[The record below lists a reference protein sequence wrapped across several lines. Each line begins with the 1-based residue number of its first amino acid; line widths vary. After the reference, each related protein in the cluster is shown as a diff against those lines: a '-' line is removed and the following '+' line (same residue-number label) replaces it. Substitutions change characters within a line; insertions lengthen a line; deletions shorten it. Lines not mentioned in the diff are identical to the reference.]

1 MQPVA
6 KPSLA
11 ARITDAAIEAERA
24 TGEREETVS
33 EARARV
39 AVRLLR
45 MGAGSALLGV
55 GVIMVVLPGPGWL
68 MIALGLGILARDV
81 AWAERALERVRRRLP
96 TDGEGKL
103 SRATIATMILIAL
116 TTTAATLWWTTR

>member
-6 KPSLA
+6 KPSLE

-55 GVIMVVLPGPGWL
+55 GVIMLVLPGPGWL

-96 TDGEGKL
+96 TDSEGKL

>member
-1 MQPVA
+1 M
-6 KPSLA
+6 PSSA
-11 ARITDAAIEAERA
+11 EPGFEARILEAAIEAERA
-24 TGEREETVS
+24 TGAREETLA

-45 MGAGSALLGV
+45 IGAGSALLAV
-55 GVIMVVLPGPGWL
+55 GVVMLVLPGPGWL

-96 TDGEGKL
+96 TDGDGKIT
-103 SRATIATMILIAL
+103 RATL
-116 TTTAATLWWTTR
+116 TTMVVVALATTAGALWWSTR

>member
-1 MQPVA
+1 M
-6 KPSLA
+6 PSSVEPGFE
-11 ARITDAAIEAERA
+11 ARILEAAIEAERA
-24 TGEREETVS
+24 TGAREETLA

-45 MGAGSALLGV
+45 IGAGSALLAV
-55 GVIMVVLPGPGWL
+55 GVVMLVLPGPGWL

-96 TDGEGKL
+96 TDGDGKIT
-103 SRATIATMILIAL
+103 RATL
-116 TTTAATLWWTTR
+116 TTMVVVALATTAGALWWSTR

>member
-1 MQPVA
+1 MQPA
-6 KPSLA
+6 RKASLE
-11 ARITDAAIEAERA
+11 ARIADAAIEAERA

-55 GVIMVVLPGPGWL
+55 GVVMLVLPGPGWL
-68 MIALGLGILARDV
+68 MIALGLGVLARDV

-103 SRATIATMILIAL
+103 SHATIATMVVIAL
-116 TTTAATLWWTTR
+116 ATTAGTLWWITR

>member
-1 MQPVA
+1 MHPA
-6 KPSLA
+6 PKPSLED
-11 ARITDAAIEAERA
+11 RIADAAIEAERA

-39 AVRLLR
+39 AVRLAR
-45 MGAGSALLGV
+45 MGAGSALLCV
-55 GVIMVVLPGPGWL
+55 GVVMLVLPGPGWL

-103 SRATIATMILIAL
+103 SRATIATMVVIAL
-116 TTTAATLWWTTR
+116 ATTAGTLWWTTR

>member
-6 KPSLA
+6 KPSLE

-24 TGEREETVS
+24 TGDREETIS
-33 EARARV
+33 KARARV

-45 MGAGSALLGV
+45 MGAGSTLFGV
-55 GVIMVVLPGPGWL
+55 GVVMLVLPGPGWL

-96 TDGEGKL
+96 TDGQGRL
-103 SRATIATMILIAL
+103 SRATIATMTVVAL
-116 TTTAATLWWTTR
+116 ASTAGTLWWITR